1 MKTEKTQTIAVI
13 GTRGFPGV
21 QGGVEM
27 HCQNI
32 YTRLCA
38 ANGGIRVRI
47 YRRKPYLTENSF
59 TPLQGIDYVDLPST
73 RIKGLEAV
81 LHTLLCV
88 VHIAMH
94 RPSVVHIH
102 NIGPGMFAPLLKLM
116 GLRVVMTYH
125 SPNYEHDKWDSAAKR
140 FLKWCEGVSLKWC
153 DHVIFVNKFQM
164 HKFSAAVQAK
174 SSYVPNGIDRTAQ
187 RTDDTGFLTS
197 HGIKPKRYALAVGR
211 LTPEKGFEHL
221 VIAAQQLPQL
231 EQVVIAGASDHG
243 SNYAERL
250 KALDKEHKVIFTGF
264 TSGDDLRQLYSHA
277 KLFVLSS
284 VNEGFPLVLL
294 EAMTYRLPAAV
305 SDIPASHLIELP
317 ADRYFAPAD
326 PAAMARTLAQCLAA
340 DQGTTEYDLTDYDWQ
355 AIASRTLT
363 LLLPQQKG

>member
-1 MKTEKTQTIAVI
+1 MSKPRTIAVI

-32 YTRLCA
+32 YTRIA
-38 ANGGIRVRI
+38 ASNGDVSVRV
-47 YRRKPYLTENSF
+47 YRRKPYLTGQSAAEL
-59 TPLQGIDYVDLPST
+59 TGISYVDLPST
-73 RIKGLEAV
+73 RIKGVEAV

-88 VHIAMH
+88 LHIALH

-140 FLKWCEGVSLKWC
+140 FLKWCEGVSLRWC
-153 DHVIFVNKFQM
+153 DHVIFVSKFQM
-164 HKFSAAVQAK
+164 QKFGAKVQAK
-174 SSYVPNGIDRTAQ
+174 SSYVPNGIDRTAS
-187 RTDDTGFLTS
+187 RTPETGFLQK
-197 HGIKPKRYALAVGR
+197 HRIKPGGYALAVGR

-221 VIAAQQLPQL
+221 VAAAQQLPQL

-243 SNYAERL
+243 SDYATRL
-250 KALDKEHKVIFTGF
+250 QALDTAHKVIFTGF

-277 KLFVLSS
+277 QLFVLSS

-294 EAMTYRLPAAV
+294 EAMTYSLPAAV

-317 ADRYFAPAD
+317 ADRYFAPAN
-326 PAAMARTLAQCLAA
+326 PTAMASTIAHCLETGTRTA
-340 DQGTTEYDLTDYDWQ
+340 TYDLTDYDWQ
-355 AIASRTLT
+355 AIAQRTLS
-363 LLLPQQKG
+363 LLLP

>member
-1 MKTEKTQTIAVI
+1 MKSEKAQTIAVI

-32 YTRLCA
+32 YARICQTA
-38 ANGGIRVRI
+38 GVKVRV
-47 YRRKPYLTENSF
+47 YRRKPYLTEGSRK
-59 TPLQGIDYVDLPST
+59 TLHGISYVDLPST
-73 RIKGLEAV
+73 RIKGVEAV

-88 VHIAMH
+88 LHIALH
-94 RPSVVHIH
+94 RPNVVHIH

-116 GLRVVMTYH
+116 RLRVVMTYH
-125 SPNYEHDKWDSAAKR
+125 SPNYEHDKWDSASKR
-140 FLKWCEGVSLKWC
+140 FLKWCEGVSLNWC

-164 HKFSAAVQAK
+164 QKFSTAVQAK

-187 RTDDTGFLTS
+187 CTAATGFLLS

-243 SNYAERL
+243 SDYAERL
-250 KALDKEHKVIFTGF
+250 KALDKGHKVIFTGF

-277 KLFVLSS
+277 RLFVLSS

-294 EAMTYRLPAAV
+294 EAMTYGLPAAV

-317 ADRYFAPAD
+317 SERYFAPAD
-326 PAAMARTLAQCLAA
+326 PKAMASTMAHCLTIGP
-340 DQGTTEYDLTDYDWQ
+340 DHIKYDLTNYDWQ
-355 AIASRTLT
+355 AIARRTLT
-363 LLLPQQKG
+363 LLLPQ